1 MMTTRFLLIMYVIVV
16 VVYVVACNE
25 NCVSRNLTSAE
36 LDVRADVRFLH
47 EVKTIVATQTTAII
61 LYTILSFIIII
72 IIIIIDNDLWK
83 DTSSLQ

>member
-1 MMTTRFLLIMYVIVV
+1 MMTTRFLLIMYVI

-72 IIIIIDNDLWK
+72 IIIIDNDLWK